1 MKTKLLLFLFTASV
15 NCFSQFSKTHYIPPV
30 SNTQTYETLEQ
41 YIYISCP
48 SLTPINYKIIS
59 IGGTFSTGTVSRDNP
74 QEIFIGS
81 GSNTQLLI
89 NGSNVNRIVN
99 NKGYIIEAEDLVYVS
114 IRLTAANNNHAG
126 GIVSKGLAALGK
138 EFRIGAFTNTGI
150 GTTDGRHYTFAS
162 ILATENNTLVSFSD
176 LKPGISLIN
185 NAAAGNNPASIILN
199 TGESY
204 VIAVEGPNDANKDGL
219 IGGLIKS
226 DKPIVVNCGSFGG
239 TNGSDT
245 LSSDLGFD
253 QIVSAERTGKE
264 YIFIRGNGTDVM
276 EKPLIVAHENNTEIF
291 LNNNAT
297 PYTTLNAGQY
307 LALNGS
313 QFSAQGNLYV
323 KTSKNVFAYQGL
335 GGTNFERNQN
345 MHFVPPLSCETPKI
359 INNIPLINEVGSN
372 GNFIGTVCIVTK
384 TGATLNF
391 IINGVSY
398 TLANLPNYISRNGPN
413 SVIGNVDY
421 ETHTFG
427 NLTGNISVIS
437 SESVYLSYYGSSGAA
452 TYGGFYSGFAFEPEL
467 AFNKIDLA
475 VENCIPNVK
484 LSVNSLT
491 SFDNF
496 EWFFN
501 EVLIPG
507 ATLNEYTPT
516 QPGFYHVRAKIGACP
531 TTIPLESVRVPVS
544 SCPTNSDNDLANDN
558 IDIDFDN
565 DGITNCTESFGNQ
578 IINTATT
585 NGTIPKTTT
594 IYSTSVI
601 SSLPSA
607 TNPFLGN
614 PDGSFITEVPAGK
627 NKNVVY
633 NMAFSSPTNISLEY
647 VTIAN
652 ISDLINSNAEY
663 IVNSDIN
670 KTITVLNPDNQ
681 LLIDTNYDGL
691 FESGVTNYSSF
702 EIRFKLNGIIPL
714 AAGTGTFKFQ
724 SYQINNFKFT
734 HKNISDT
741 SNNKSTFK
749 IIATCVPNDSDSDG
763 FFDQFDV
770 DSDNDG
776 IPDSVEA
783 QGNSPVIISNT
794 DTNLNGL
801 DNAFEAGFVPFDNDN
816 DGVPDYLDL
825 DSDNDGIYDSVET
838 GIANTDAD
846 QIKNYRESDSDN
858 DGCSDVIEA
867 GFLDPNNDGLLGNVA
882 PPIVNTNG
890 VVTSGSGYTLPNAN
904 YTTAAPIIITTQP
917 QLQPTCELQ
926 NATVIALVDNGGN
939 TYQWE
944 ISTNNGL
951 NWNSINNVV
960 PYSNTTTNSLV
971 ITSVS
976 NTMNGNQYRVKLDK
990 IGNSCGLYSNILTL
1004 TVYPLPAIINTTLT
1018 QCDIGSNPDGIS
1030 IFNLNEAN
1038 NSLTGNNSSFSTAF
1052 YPNLANAQNNQNA
1065 LNTTYTN
1072 TSNPQQIVVKV
1083 TNLTTGCYNFSTLNL
1098 IVNVIVSQDY
1108 TIPSKCDDDGL
1119 EDGFINSNLT
1129 LANIP
1134 VTPTQTIKYYSILN
1148 DALLEQ
1154 NAIINPAQ
1162 FTNLIS
1168 YGIQTAY
1175 ARVEEG
1181 NSCSGIS
1188 SIAYEIYRLPKIKI
1202 TDEFIYCLNAT
1213 EPLKLNAGIL
1223 AGSPTDY
1230 TYAWST
1236 GESTYEIEVNAKGNY
1251 SVIVKNANQCVRT
1264 RNIKVTES
1272 DIATITN
1279 INVEDLSQNNTIII
1293 NVTGVSN
1300 QYLYSLDS
1308 IEGPYQ
1314 ESNTFENVSAGIHTV
1329 YVKDVYGCGISE
1341 KEANVL
1347 GAPKYFT
1354 PNGDGYHEYWN
1365 LKGLSETY
1373 KYKALLYIFDRYGKL
1388 LKQFNLEANGWDGT
1402 FNGAPMPADDYWY
1415 TVEFENGKS
1424 AKGNFSLKR

>member
-1 MKTKLLLFLFTASV
+1 MRSKLLLFLFITSI

-30 SNTQTYETLEQ
+30 SNTLTYETLEQ

-59 IGGTFSTGTVSRDNP
+59 IGGSFTTGTVSRDNP

-89 NGSNVNRIVN
+89 NGSDVNRVVN

-150 GTTDGRHYTFAS
+150 GTTDERHYTFAS

-176 LKPGISLIN
+176 LQPGISLIN
-185 NAAAGNNPASIILN
+185 NAAVGNNPASIILN

-204 VIAVEGPNDANKDGL
+204 VIAVQGPNNANKDGL

-253 QIVSAERTGKE
+253 QIVSSERTGKE
-264 YIFIRGNGTDVM
+264 YIFIRGNGTDAM
-276 EKPLIVAHENNTEIF
+276 EKPIIIAHEDNTEIF
-291 LNNNAT
+291 LNNNS

-307 LALNGS
+307 IALNGS
-313 QFSAQGNLYV
+313 QFSTQRNLYV
-323 KTSKNVFAYQGL
+323 KTSKNVFAYQGI

-398 TLANLPNYISRNGPN
+398 TSANLPTYISRNGPN

-421 ETHTFG
+421 ETYTFG

-452 TYGGFYSGFAFEPEL
+452 TYGGFYSGFTLKPEL
-467 AFNKIDLA
+467 GFNKANLL

-484 LSVNSLT
+484 LAISTLT
-491 SFDNF
+491 SFDSF

-507 ATLNEYTPT
+507 ASLNGYTPT
-516 QPGFYHVRAKIGACP
+516 QPGFYHVRAKISACP
-531 TTIPLESVRVPVS
+531 TGIPLESVRVPVS
-544 SCPTNSDNDLANDN
+544 SCPTNLDNDLANDN

-585 NGTIPKTTT
+585 NGSIPKTTT
-594 IYSTSVI
+594 NYSTSVT

-607 TNPFLGN
+607 ANPFLGN
-614 PDGSFITEVPAGK
+614 TDGSFVTEVPIGK

-633 NMAFSSPTNISLEY
+633 NIAFSSPTNISLEY
-647 VTIAN
+647 VTTAN
-652 ISDLINSNAEY
+652 ATDLINSNAEY
-663 IVNSDIN
+663 VVNSDIN

-691 FESGVTNYSSF
+691 YESGVTNYSSF

-741 SNNKSTFK
+741 FNNKSTFK

-763 FFDQFDV
+763 IFDQFDD

-776 IPDSVEA
+776 ILDNIEA
-783 QGNSPVIISNT
+783 QGNSPVVISNA

-801 DNAFEAGFVPFDNDN
+801 DNAFETGFVPFDTDN

-825 DSDNDGIYDSVET
+825 DADNDGIYDSVET

-846 QIKNYRESDSDN
+846 LIKNYRELDSDN
-858 DGCSDVIEA
+858 DGCNDVIEA
-867 GFLDPNNDGLLGNVA
+867 GFLDPNNDGFLGNIA
-882 PPIVNTNG
+882 PPTVNING
-890 VVTSGSGYTLPNAN
+890 LVTSGLGYTTPNAN
-904 YTTAAPIIITTQP
+904 YVTAAPIIITTQP
-917 QLQPTCELQ
+917 QLPPTCELQ

-944 ISTNNGL
+944 VSTNNGL
-951 NWNSINNVV
+951 NWNNITNVP

-971 ITSVS
+971 ISSVTNAMS
-976 NTMNGNQYRVKLDK
+976 GYQFRVKLDK
-990 IGNSCGLYSNILTL
+990 IGNSCGLYSTILIL
-1004 TVYPLPAIINTTLT
+1004 AINPLPAIVNTTLV
-1018 QCDIGSNPDGIS
+1018 QCDTGTNPDGIS
-1030 IFNLNEAN
+1030 IFNLDEAN
-1038 NSLTGNNSSFSTAF
+1038 NSLTGNNSNFSTVF
-1052 YPNLANAQNNQNA
+1052 YPNSSSAQSNQNI
-1065 LNTTYTN
+1065 LNTNYTN
-1072 TSNPQQIVVKV
+1072 TTNPQQIIAKV
-1083 TNLTTGCYNFSTLNL
+1083 TNTTTGCYSFSTLTLN
-1098 IVNVIVSQDY
+1098 VNVIISQNY
-1108 TIPSKCDDDGL
+1108 TIPSKCDNDGL
-1119 EDGFINSNLT
+1119 EDGIIISDLT
-1129 LANIP
+1129 LSNIT
-1134 VTPTQTIKYYSILN
+1134 VTPTQTLTYYSTQN

-1154 NAIINPAQ
+1154 NAILNPAQ

-1168 YGIQTAY
+1168 YGIQTVY
-1175 ARVEEG
+1175 ARIEEG

-1188 SIAYEIYRLPKIKI
+1188 IINYEIYRLPNIKI
-1202 TDEFIYCLNAT
+1202 TDEYIYCLNAI

-1223 AGSPTDY
+1223 AGLPTDY
-1230 TYAWST
+1230 TYEWST
-1236 GESTYEIEVNAKGNY
+1236 GENTYEIEVNAKGTY
-1251 SVIVKNANQCVRT
+1251 SVIVKNVNLCVKT
-1264 RNIKVTES
+1264 RIIKVTES

-1279 INVEDLSQNNTIII
+1279 INVEDLSQNNILIISA
-1293 NVTGVSN
+1293 TGASN
-1300 QYLYSLDS
+1300 QYLYSLDF
-1308 IEGPYQ
+1308 IDGPYQ
-1314 ESNTFENVSAGIHTV
+1314 ESNTFENVAAGIHTV
-1329 YVKDVYGCGISE
+1329 YVKDVNGCGISE

-1365 LKGLSETY
+1365 LKGLSASY
-1373 KYKALLYIFDRYGKL
+1373 KPKGLISVFDRFGKL
-1388 LKQFNLEANGWDGT
+1388 LKQFSIEANGWDGT
-1402 FNGAPMPADDYWY
+1402 FNGAPMPADDYWF
-1415 TVEFENGKS
+1415 TVTFENGKS
-1424 AKGNFSLKR
+1424 ARGNFSLKR